1 MSPQAVSLLA
11 LAIAIG
17 AAPWC
22 RRPSPLGRDA
32 LPWYLI
38 RLSLHLSLLLAILFT
53 IWSRLC
59 QSFIQAMVSQAF
71 GIITRDSQTL
81 MQQLIVDSLPGF
93 DTAWILRAAMNG
105 TSTIPPIGHSE
116 EDVPLVGS
124 WKFTWQSLLPFALIV
139 ARKFFA

>member
-1 MSPQAVSLLA
+1 M
-11 LAIAIG
+11 
-17 AAPWC
+17 
-22 RRPSPLGRDA
+22 
-32 LPWYLI
+32 
-38 RLSLHLSLLLAILFT
+38 
-53 IWSRLC
+53 

-93 DTAWILRAAMNG
+93 DTAWILRAAMN
-105 TSTIPPIGHSE
+105 TIPPIGHSE